1 MAPESDASDRMI
13 KAALALASE
22 RGWRNVSLADMVA
35 RAELPLLEAYQEF
48 SSKTAVLLR
57 LVGSTDRAALS
68 QGPAAASDT
77 PRDRLF
83 DVLMRRFDALQSRRE
98 GTIAILRDL
107 PSDPASL
114 LCLAPRVARSMAWML
129 EAAGISSSGC
139 AGSLRVKG
147 LALIYLDALR
157 VWMKDES
164 PDMARTMAALDK
176 GLRRAERIAR
186 SLPLAP
192 RHRATEGTAPGEPPP
207 GSPPAPEGPPPLAV

>member
-1 MAPESDASDRMI
+1 MI
-13 KAALALASE
+13 QAALALASE
-22 RGWRNVSLADMVA
+22 RGWRNVSLADMAA

-68 QGPAAASDT
+68 QGAAAASDT

-98 GTIAILRDL
+98 GTVAILRDL
-107 PSDPASL
+107 PFDPAAL
-114 LCLAPRVARSMAWML
+114 LCLSARLARSMAWML

-139 AGSLRVKG
+139 AGSVRVKG
-147 LALIYLDALR
+147 LALVYLDALR
-157 VWMKDES
+157 VWTKDES

-176 GLRRAERIAR
+176 GLRRAERVAC
-186 SLPLAP
+186 SLPMAP
-192 RHRATEGTAPGEPPP
+192 RRR
-207 GSPPAPEGPPPLAV
+207 APEGRGPVEPPRAPESPPPLAV